1 MKDEDRTDIQ
11 GEVEFIEDLLALC
24 RAEGIDLNTDQ
35 ARLCQRHIRLMLR
48 WNRRSN
54 LTRITQP
61 EAILVKHLL
70 DSLLPA
76 HWLPGKGRAI
86 DVGTGAGFPGIP
98 LKILCPDLHML
109 LLESHGKKVSFLKV
123 LLAELKLEHLEVLQA
138 RWEDLTGTSGLLAPG
153 SVSLITVRAL
163 KPARK
168 RFAEFAAQLL
178 HPGGIL
184 AYWAGPDDRLDPS
197 RSSPAASDLPAL
209 TDGELETAGCHE
221 YRLHRDYGT
230 RRLLL
235 WQRRGR
241 SGRSPDIS
249 PGCC

>member
-1 MKDEDRTDIQ
+1 MKDEELTFIQ
-11 GEVEFIEDLLALC
+11 GDADSIEVEDLLALC
-24 RAEGIDLNTDQ
+24 RAEGIDLSADQ
-35 ARLCQRHIRLMLR
+35 AQLCQRHIGLMLL

-76 HWLPGKGRAI
+76 RWLPDRGRAI
-86 DVGTGAGFPGIP
+86 DVGTGAGFPGVP
-98 LKILCPDLHML
+98 LQILCPKLHML

-123 LLAELKLEHLEVLQA
+123 LLAELRLERLEVLQA
-138 RWEDLTGTSGLLAPG
+138 RWEDLTGDGGLVAPG

-163 KPARK
+163 RLLGK

-178 HPGGIL
+178 HPGGTL
-184 AYWAGPDDRLDPS
+184 AYWAGPADRQNPS
-197 RSSPAASDLPAL
+197 QASPPASDLPAL
-209 TDGELETAGCHE
+209 SDGKLEPAGCHE
-221 YRLHRDYGT
+221 YRLPRDYGT

-235 WQRRGR
+235 WQRRV
-241 SGRSPDIS
+241 
-249 PGCC
+249 